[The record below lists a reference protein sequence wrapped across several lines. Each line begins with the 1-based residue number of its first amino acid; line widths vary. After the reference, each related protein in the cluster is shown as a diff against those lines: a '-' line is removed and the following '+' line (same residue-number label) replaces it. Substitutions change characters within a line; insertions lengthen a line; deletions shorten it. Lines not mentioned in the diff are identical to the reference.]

1 MNKLDIFSRLLEG
14 TMITTRD
21 GKTTY
26 VANDV
31 DSNTVRQDQN
41 VKSAATTRGQKLKE
55 TELEEM
61 ARIASRYKLSDD
73 WKEAFEELSDVAKKN
88 KTVQFIINFAKNHET
103 WQILD
108 IAKAYGEMKGDP
120 RFARQQMFNPIVKD
134 ILEPKGII
142 EAVSGEALT
151 KPRGSFAGEE
161 GSVER
166 DLADRDAASDREL
179 SQYFNVAKG
188 KDKEEF
194 EDEPDE
200 IEPDLP
206 APTDDYHK
214 PSSVATKA
222 AEFLYDNDRLLQ
234 KMINVLMDSRT
245 KLRKGL
251 NEDDIKGD
259 NFYQQEKNRKETS
272 KSKLDILVDEYV
284 VKIKEQ
290 EPAVQQ
296 KIMDMLE
303 DKLATMMNL
312 YNKISKTLGTIQKPE
327 VSNKEDEF
335 DDLNIDDLEFD
346 DEDVPLDEWFIHK
359 LQHRASLS

>member
-21 GKTTY
+21 GKTNY

-194 EDEPDE
+194 AYFSTNPSTSMYRDWE
-200 IEPDLP
+200 
-206 APTDDYHK
+206 TDRK
-214 PSSVATKA
+214 SV
-222 AEFLYDNDRLLQ
+222 
-234 KMINVLMDSRT
+234 V
-245 KLRKGL
+245 
-251 NEDDIKGD
+251 
-259 NFYQQEKNRKETS
+259 
-272 KSKLDILVDEYV
+272 
-284 VKIKEQ
+284 
-290 EPAVQQ
+290 
-296 KIMDMLE
+296 
-303 DKLATMMNL
+303 
-312 YNKISKTLGTIQKPE
+312 
-327 VSNKEDEF
+327 
-335 DDLNIDDLEFD
+335 
-346 DEDVPLDEWFIHK
+346 
-359 LQHRASLS
+359 